1 MATYERLD
9 YGSPDGALV
18 GGAATDKVGF
28 YGTTPVVQRAT
39 ATTHTTT
46 NVVTSASYGTLQVAQ
61 MQEVMNT
68 LAGLGLWAS

>member
-9 YGSPDGALV
+9 YGSPDGCQV
-18 GGAATDKVGF
+18 GDSSAKVGF
-28 YGTTPVVQRAT
+28 YGATPVVQRAT

-46 NVVTSASYGTLQVAQ
+46 NVVTSASFGTLQVAQ
-61 MQEVMNT
+61 VQEIMNT

>member
-1 MATYERLD
+1 MAVHYVGD
-9 YGSPDGALV
+9 NGPDGVCV
-18 GGAATDKVGF
+18 GTGASEKVGF